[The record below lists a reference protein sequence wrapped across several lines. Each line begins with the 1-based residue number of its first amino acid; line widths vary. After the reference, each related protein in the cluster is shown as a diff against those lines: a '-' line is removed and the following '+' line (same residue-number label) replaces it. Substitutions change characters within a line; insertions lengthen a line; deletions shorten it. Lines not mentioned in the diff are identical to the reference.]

1 MKISEMSVVLRKV
14 DGTELDIV
22 NAARVSFHKESFFE
36 KNGKF
41 GGTDLDLAERDVKLI
56 TYLAKHGHWTPFGHV
71 NATFVFKAP
80 IFVARQL
87 GKHQVGLVWNE
98 VSRRYVDEEPE
109 FFIPTT
115 LRSRPDSSIK
125 QGSGKKVIPL
135 VTEHGRHP
143 YMDLSS
149 ACETAFQT
157 YRNLLNDGVAPEQAR
172 MVLPQNMMTEWWWTG
187 SLAAWARVFNL
198 RLDPHTQQETRDVVQ
213 LAYDQLVPHF
223 PNALKALVHV

>member
-1 MKISEMSVVLRKV
+1 MKVSEMSVVLRKV

-22 NAARVSFHKESFFE
+22 NAARVSFHKESSFE
-36 KNGKF
+36 LDIGR
-41 GGTDLDLAERDVKLI
+41 GTPKLSHKDAKLI
-56 TYLAKHGHWTPFGHV
+56 NYLAKHGHWTPFGHV

-80 IFVARQL
+80 LFVARQL

-109 FFIPTT
+109 CYLPTA
-115 LRSRPDSSIK
+115 LRYRPDSSIK
-125 QGSGKKVIPL
+125 QGSSSKVVPQ
-135 VTEHGRHP
+135 VTEHGRKP
-143 YMDLSS
+143 YMELAE
-149 ACETAFQT
+149 ACQQAFSV

-198 RLDPHTQQETRDVVQ
+198 RLDPHTQKETQDVVQ
-213 LAYDQLVPHF
+213 MAYDQLLPCF
-223 PNALKALVHV
+223 PNALKALVNG